1 MKQLLRL
8 LIVASIAGI
17 PGLASGAD
25 YAPIDCAKA
34 KSPAETT
41 ICKTYRLGQSEA
53 RMATLYAIATSLV
66 AMGQRGD
73 IGDAQVQ
80 WLKTREACGRDVAC
94 LSRAYSDRIQQ
105 LNAVISDIASRGPY

>member
-1 MKQLLRL
+1 
-8 LIVASIAGI
+8 
-17 PGLASGAD
+17 
-25 YAPIDCAKA
+25 
-34 KSPAETT
+34 
-41 ICKTYRLGQSEA
+41 
-53 RMATLYAIATSLV
+53 
-66 AMGQRGD
+66 MGQRGD